1 MLSRRGN
8 WNLHDACALQNQRD
22 VTLPKSPRPGH
33 NLTSQ
38 INFTHHL
45 ELVLIKSICG
55 QKLGEKYEWTMTQNK
70 VMVATLKICPR
81 FSQRTIPVSS
91 Q

>member
-8 WNLHDACALQNQRD
+8 WNLYDALQNQRHH
-22 VTLPKSPRPGH
+22 KSPRVQDQD

-55 QKLGEKYEWTMTQNK
+55 QKLGEKYERTMTQNK
-70 VMVATLKICPR
+70 AAR
-81 FSQRTIPVSS
+81 
-91 Q
+91 